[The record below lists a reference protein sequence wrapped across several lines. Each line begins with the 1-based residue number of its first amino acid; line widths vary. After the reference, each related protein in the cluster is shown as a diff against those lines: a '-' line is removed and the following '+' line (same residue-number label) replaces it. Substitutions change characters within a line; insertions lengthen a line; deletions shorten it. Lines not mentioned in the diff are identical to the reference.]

1 LITWLLLVVV
11 VLVILREAVA
21 AQEDIEL
28 LQMLHQEYQ
37 QEMF

>member
-1 LITWLLLVVV
+1 LPEVV

-21 AQEDIEL
+21 EQEVIEL

-37 QEMF
+37 QETF